1 MKGYEV
7 RDSVDGTKCV
17 IEVCLPNSE
26 VIYRLHGEL
35 RVTDNSAHCVPYHLL
50 NSIDRLAEFPEIK
63 AAALNEVMTTRRA
76 IVERAAS
83 AQQSNNT
90 PSI

>member
-7 RDSVDGTKCV
+7 RSSIDGTKCIV
-17 IEVCLPNSE
+17 EVRLPDAE

-35 RVTDNSAHCVPYHLL
+35 RTNESSTYCAPCHLL
-50 NSIDRLAEFPEIK
+50 DSIDRLAEFPEIK
-63 AAALNEVMTTRRA
+63 AAALNEVMATRRA

-90 PSI
+90 PHI